1 MAIED
6 DIKEVEDEIRKT
18 PYNKA
23 SQHHIGKL
31 KAKLS
36 KLKEK
41 QFKSA
46 KVGNAQALGY
56 GLRKSG
62 DATVVLVGFPSV
74 GKSTLLN
81 ALTNAKSEVASYEFT
96 TLKVVP
102 GAMSYKGAKIQ
113 LFDVPGLVSGAA
125 AGKGRG
131 KEVLAVI
138 RNADLVIILVDA
150 NKPGQLEKITSEI
163 YEANIRLDQKPPAVT
178 IKPKSIGGVQLDK
191 VSKVELTR
199 ETIASILAEFSIF
212 NAHVI
217 IREPINID
225 QFVDV
230 VSGNRVYAPSLVVL
244 NKTDTVSEPPKLK
257 VDIKISAKNL
267 SGLGELRDLIYKKL
281 RFIRIYMK
289 KPGEEADL
297 DEPLIMRKGTTV
309 NDVAKKLHKSFTTRF
324 RYAQVWGKSA
334 KHPAQRIGLRHKM
347 HDGDILMLTLKE

>member
-6 DIKEVEDEIRKT
+6 EIKEIEDEIRKT

-31 KAKLS
+31 KAKLA

-41 QFKSA
+41 QFKAA
-46 KVGNAQALGY
+46 KVGKAQALGY

-62 DATVVLVGFPSV
+62 DATVVLVGFPSA

-81 ALTNAKSEVASYEFT
+81 ALTNAKSEIGAYEFT

-102 GAMSYKGAKIQ
+102 GAMDYRGAKIQ
-113 LFDVPGLVSGAA
+113 LFDVPGLISGAA

-131 KEVLAVI
+131 KEVLAVV
-138 RNADLVIILVDA
+138 RNADLIIILVDA
-150 NKPGQLEKITSEI
+150 HKPEQLEKIKREL
-163 YEANIRLDQKPPAVT
+163 YEANIRIDQKHPNVT
-178 IKPKSIGGVQLDK
+178 IKPKAIGGVQLDK
-191 VSKVELTR
+191 VSKVDLTR
-199 ETIASILAEFSIF
+199 ETIVSILSEFSIF

-217 IREPINID
+217 IRESITLD

-230 VSGNRVYAPSLVVL
+230 VSGNRMYVPSIAVL
-244 NKTDTVSEPPKLK
+244 NKTDEVPKSTIK
-257 VDIKISAKNL
+257 PDIEISAKHGT
-267 SGLGELRDLIYKKL
+267 GLDELRELIYKKL
-281 RFIRIYMK
+281 RFIQIFMK

-297 DEPLIMRKGTTV
+297 DEPLITRQGATV
-309 NDVAKKLHKSFTTRF
+309 EDIARKLHKSFSARF

-334 KHPAQRIGLRHKM
+334 KHPAQRVGLKHKLK
-347 HDGDILMLTLKE
+347 DNDILMLTLKE